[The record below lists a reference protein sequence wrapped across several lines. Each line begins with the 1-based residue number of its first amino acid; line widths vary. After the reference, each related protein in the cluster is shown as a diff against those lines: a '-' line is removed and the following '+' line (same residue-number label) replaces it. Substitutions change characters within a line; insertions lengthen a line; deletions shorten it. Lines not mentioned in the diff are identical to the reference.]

1 MRRIISLV
9 MIICCLT
16 SCDQLDSIL
25 DGKPKLQLT
34 GGSPYTLTISDF
46 KWSYGMVDINKYSGD
61 FEKLDHKVY
70 DLLKGKT
77 GKCIVYMTSKTKDQY
92 GSEKTESQLI
102 GELDLEELNKYES
115 SEYWHKNAG
124 IVQLLNQKYFPKKFE
139 STQLNES
146 YVDSGGVDSVDYGND
161 PILRRQTKTMALETF
176 SVTHEELYP
185 DEEDRASHDFQSYTD
200 PINGIISHSDYFN
213 NILEVRGD
221 DGDLYALRIFP
232 QNLST
237 YAMGQVRY
245 FMRKGNRISCIA
257 TVAGARELEI
267 VAAKFTLNQ

>member
-1 MRRIISLV
+1 MILLV
-9 MIICCLT
+9 CFLTT
-16 SCDQLDSIL
+16 SCDFIANYK
-25 DGKPKLQLT
+25 KPVLELS
-34 GGSPYTLTISDF
+34 GSTPYILTISDF
-46 KWSYGMVDINKYSGD
+46 QWSYGRIEINKYSGD
-61 FEKLDHKVY
+61 FEKLDRKVY
-70 DLLKGKT
+70 DLLKGKS
-77 GKCIVYMTSKTKDQY
+77 GKCAVYMTSLTKDQY
-92 GSEKTESQLI
+92 GSDKVSKELI
-102 GELDLEELNKYES
+102 GELDLQELNKYES

-124 IVQLLNQKYFPKKFE
+124 IMQLLNQKYFPE
-139 STQLNES
+139 RSEVPQQEEMNSVSALDEITNE
-146 YVDSGGVDSVDYGND
+146 VK
-161 PILRRQTKTMALETF
+161 QTTPSKSSETF

-200 PINGIISHSDYFN
+200 PINGVISHSDYFN

-221 DGDLYALRIFP
+221 DGELYALRIFP

-267 VAAKFTLNQ
+267 VAIKFTLQND